1 MIFDVLVKKFI
12 FLKNKI
18 SNHGKLSDNKTD
30 ENLPQENKMVQTLHF
45 LNYFMSRIKQ
55 CINFPSFFIFLLFIM
70 GLDWMTYRGH

>member
-18 SNHGKLSDNKTD
+18 SNHGKLSDKTD

-45 LNYFMSRIKQ
+45 LNYFMSRITK
-55 CINFPSFFIFLLFIM
+55 CINFPSFFIFLLLIM
-70 GLDWMTYRGH
+70 GQG